1 MGFSSAQ
8 LPSSS
13 SSDRWRAEQGMVGGR
28 EEEELDEGVKPN
40 KKVMEGQR
48 RKRKE
53 AEECL
58 DKDQ

>member
-1 MGFSSAQ
+1 MES
-8 LPSSS
+8 
-13 SSDRWRAEQGMVGGR
+13 RAGDGGGR

-53 AEECL
+53 GEEGL